1 MLINR
6 ISSGVK
12 WMGKELIEKTLILV
26 FLLIHPEVPDWIK
39 TAIFGTVVYVL
50 GKIDG
55 DKIKEKATENCDD
68 EEFEFNYVNAA

>member
-12 WMGKELIEKTLILV
+12 WMGKEVIEKTLILV

-39 TAIFGTVVYVL
+39 TAIFGSIVYVL
-50 GKIDG
+50 GKL
-55 DKIKEKATENCDD
+55 KEEEAKPEEAEDDD
-68 EEFEFNYVNAA
+68 EGFEFNYANAA